1 MKFAVVTYGTEGD
14 TRPLAALCRALMDA
28 GHETRLLADGA
39 TLSMAHTLGV
49 PAQNL
54 AGDIKGAFRPGN
66 ALSDA
71 MDKGHRVKNM
81 AQALASV
88 ANSHTESWMRDL
100 TEAAS
105 GCDAILLSA
114 LASFVGLSVAEY
126 LGIPGIGA
134 GFIPITPTRA
144 FPSPFLPPRWIPR
157 ALNRPS
163 YRLVNNLIWHA
174 FRKATNAARATVCGL
189 PPRRKV
195 WTDHPI
201 LYGVSPTLLSRPDD
215 WPKNTHMCGQWI
227 PSVPQWLPPTAL
239 CDFLS
244 AGEPPLYI
252 SFGSMAGFDHHKL
265 LHAVMRAVGGRR
277 ALFQPGWSG
286 ADSTS
291 LPTNIFRI
299 SDTPHDWLFPKVSF
313 AIHHGGAGT
322 SHSATRAGV
331 PSVVVPFA
339 GDQYFWAERLRQ
351 LGVAAAPIPAKHF
364 DAAALRRAIK
374 FAESPATRVRAAGLR
389 AQMAG
394 EDGLCSAVSAIE
406 MEMAYFA
413 RSDLGRALKHVTT

>member
-28 GHETRLLADGA
+28 GHETLLLADGA
-39 TLSMAHTLGV
+39 TLSMAYTLRV

-66 ALSDA
+66 ALSSA
-71 MDKGHRVKNM
+71 MDKGHRVTNM
-81 AQALASV
+81 AQALAGV

-100 TEAAS
+100 AEAAA

-126 LGIPGIGA
+126 LGIPGIGV
-134 GFIPITPTRA
+134 GFIPISPTRA
-144 FPSPFLPPRWIPR
+144 FPSPFLPPSWIPR

-201 LYGVSPTLLSRPDD
+201 LYGISPTLLPRPDD
-215 WPKNTHMCGQWI
+215 WRENTHMCGQWI
-227 PSVPQWLPPTAL
+227 PPLLQWSPPIAL

-252 SFGSMAGFDHHKL
+252 GFGSMAGFDHQKL
-265 LHAVMRAVGGRR
+265 LHAAVRAIGGRR

-291 LPTNIFRI
+291 LPANIFRI
-299 SDTPHDWLFPKVSF
+299 DDTPHDWLFPKVSL

-322 SHSATRAGV
+322 AHSAARAGI
-331 PSVVVPFA
+331 PSVVIPFA

-351 LGVAAAPIPAKHF
+351 LGVAAARIPAKHA
-364 DAAALRRAIK
+364 DEGALRRAIE
-374 FAESPATRVRAAGLR
+374 FAESAATRVRAAGLGDK
-389 AQMAG
+389 MAR
-394 EDGLCSAVSAIE
+394 EDGLRSAVSAIE
-406 MEMAYFA
+406 MEMARFA
-413 RSDLGRALKHVTT
+413 RVL

>member
-28 GHETRLLADGA
+28 GHETLLLADGA

-49 PAQNL
+49 PMRSL
-54 AGDIKGAFRPGN
+54 AGDIKSALRPGH

-71 MDKGHRVKNM
+71 MDKGHRVTDM
-81 AQALASV
+81 GQALATV

-100 TEAAS
+100 AEAAA

-126 LGIPGIGA
+126 RGIPGIGV
-134 GFIPITPTRA
+134 GFIPISPTRA
-144 FPSPFLPPRWIPR
+144 FPSPFLPPRGIPR

-163 YRLVNNLIWHA
+163 HRLVNNLIWHA
-174 FRKATNAARATVCGL
+174 FRKATNVARASVCGL
-189 PPRRKV
+189 PPRQKV

-201 LYGVSPTLLSRPDD
+201 LYGISPTLLPRPDD
-215 WPKNTHMCGQWI
+215 WPTNTHMCGQWI
-227 PSVPQWLPPTAL
+227 QPMPQWSPSTVLS
-239 CDFLS
+239 DFLS
-244 AGEPPLYI
+244 AGQPPLYI
-252 SFGSMAGFDHHKL
+252 GFGSMAGFDHQKL
-265 LHAVMRAVGGRR
+265 LHAVIRAVGGRR

-286 ADSTS
+286 ADSSS
-291 LPTNIFRI
+291 LPTNFFRI
-299 SDTPHDWLFPKVSF
+299 GDTPHDWLFPKVSL

-322 SHSATRAGV
+322 AHSAARAGI

-351 LGVAAAPIPAKHF
+351 LGVSAAPTPAKHA
-364 DAAALRRAIK
+364 DEAALGKAIE
-374 FAESPATRVRAAGLR
+374 FAESPAARARAASLGAHMTR
-389 AQMAG
+389 
-394 EDGLCSAVSAIE
+394 EDGLRSAVSAIE
-406 MEMAYFA
+406 MEMARFA
-413 RSDLGRALKHVTT
+413 RVL